1 MTGQIMSNIDV
12 AQMVLYGFWI
22 FFAGLIFYI
31 RREDRREGY
40 PLEND
45 ITGEQENMGLIW
57 VPKPK
62 AFHLANGDTVYAPNG
77 KRDLRQINAEPV
89 APWPG
94 APLEPLGN
102 PLTAGVGPGSWA
114 ERADVPDVTPTGAPR
129 IVPIG
134 SALSFAI
141 EARDK
146 DPRGLPV
153 VGGDGKVAGT
163 VTDVWVDVSE
173 SLIRYLEASI
183 GEGEAAKKVMIPMQ
197 FASVYSTP
205 VFGQPG
211 KGKVEVSALLST
223 QFGDVPPL
231 KSPGT
236 ITLLEEEKVTAYF
249 GAGTLYATPDRQEP
263 FI

>member
-1 MTGQIMSNIDV
+1 MTGQIMGNIDV
-12 AQMVLYGFWI
+12 AQVTLYVFWI

-45 ITGEQENMGLIW
+45 ITGEQENMGVVW
-57 VPKPK
+57 MPQPKT
-62 AFHLANGDTVYAPNG
+62 FRLANGDTVMAPNG

-114 ERADVPDVTPTGAPR
+114 ERADVPDVTASGAPR

-134 SALSFAI
+134 AADSFAI
-141 EARDK
+141 ESRDT

-153 VGGDGKVAGT
+153 VGGDGKVAGK

-173 SLIRYLEASI
+173 SLIRYLEAEV
-183 GEGEAAKKVMIPMQ
+183 GERKVMIPMQ

-205 VFGQPG
+205 VFGNPG

-223 QFGDVPPL
+223 QFGDVPAL